1 MSKEYVLNKGLM
13 IYLGTASGMIL
24 SHPGDSL
31 EDAEDTPVPS
41 TLECRLSTLNL
52 CPT

>member
-13 IYLGTASGMIL
+13 IYLGAASGMIL

-31 EDAEDTPVPS
+31 EDAEDTPAPS
-41 TLECRLSTLNL
+41 IPESRLSTHNL
-52 CPT
+52 PPT